1 MTEDLDEEV
10 VFEVSV
16 RSGLLVV
23 LVIVLGFERRSRC
36 GSGAAQ
42 LSTRTVR
49 SDQTGL
55 DRTGSDHTGLIKRAN
70 TGQ

>member
-10 VFEVSV
+10 VFEVSI

-36 GSGAAQ
+36 GSDAAQ
-42 LSTRTVR
+42 LSSQTRTVR
-49 SDQTGL
+49 SDQIRLGWTAR
-55 DRTGSDHTGLIKRAN
+55 DPITQD
-70 TGQ
+70 